1 MRTEARDLCRLLGI
15 ATDDLPV
22 IWDADLL
29 LGPRTAAGEDTY
41 VLCEINV
48 SSVFPIPDEA
58 PETLAAAMRDRLAV
72 RRYPQVAD
80 HAPEHQA

>member
-1 MRTEARDLCRLLGI
+1 MRTGARDLCRLLGI
-15 ATDDLPV
+15 ATNGLPV

-72 RRYPQVAD
+72 RRCPQVAD